1 MLKLVS
7 LVKTAHEKV
16 VNNYDQVIMHIKYRL
31 QSTNIWENSLL

>member
-16 VNNYDQVIMHIKYRL
+16 VNNYDQVIMHNRDYKAQTYWKIPFL
-31 QSTNIWENSLL
+31 